1 MTATVFDEPEV
12 QDDSERVFTIATN
25 AFEALPIWML
35 QRIANAKIAEDIE
48 SNPSLLQSIVESA
61 NSILEDR
68 IEQGD
73 ESIHGVIKGVVRHVD
88 GVGQCFIDTRNVPN
102 GVTGCLKV
110 SRNFIIKDPIKNK
123 GNFSDGILQCSF

>member
-1 MTATVFDEPEV
+1 MSASVYSSQGSYQAMTATIFDEPEA

-35 QRIANAKIAEDIE
+35 QRIANAKIAEGIE

-68 IEQGD
+68 IEQGEELIND
-73 ESIHGVIKGVVRHVD
+73 VIKG
-88 GVGQCFIDTRNVPN
+88 GWTC
-102 GVTGCLKV
+102 
-110 SRNFIIKDPIKNK
+110 
-123 GNFSDGILQCSF
+123 